1 MQEPPRR
8 WSQGDTS
15 AEDFHRYDLWRGDLD
30 ISLFAPH
37 IARMVSKTKTPTP
50 REEKLS
56 YQLKSFWRL
65 KPYLW
70 PDDRPSY
77 KLRAALALILT
88 IIGQFVIVGAP
99 FFLGRA
105 VDAVSVANTSGD
117 IWSDVGLGVTA
128 LILGYGGLRLFSV
141 LMSEGREYLFAP
153 VAQYAQ
159 RSIATATFAHLH
171 KLSLRYHLEKRT
183 GGLSRI
189 IERGIRSIDFL
200 FRFLLFNIGP
210 TLLQLAI
217 AGAAFWAAY
226 TWEFAAIAIF
236 VVLAYIAFTVTTTE
250 WRLKFR
256 RDMNKKDTE
265 ANAKAIDS
273 LLNYET
279 VKYFNA
285 EGFETQRY
293 DKAMAGYQHAAI
305 RSRTSLATVNIGQS
319 VLMNG
324 GLVVMMVLAAYKILG
339 GEMTVGAMTTIV
351 LVMMQVYRPLNI
363 LGFAYREIKQALA
376 DMEKMFALL
385 DIKPEVIDRPS
396 ARDIDQIAG
405 HITFEN
411 VAFRY
416 EHDRPIL
423 KDISFD
429 IAPGDTV
436 AVVGPTGAGKS
447 TLSRILFRFYDI
459 ESGSVLLDGTDIRD
473 LTQDSLRRAIGIV
486 PQDTVLF
493 NDTIG
498 YNIAYARPDATQDDI
513 IEAAKAAQVHD
524 FIAALPQ
531 GYATRVGERGLKL
544 SGGEKQRVAIARTL
558 LKDPAILILDEAT
571 SALDSVTEREIQA
584 ALDSVSANR
593 TTLVI
598 AHRLSTIVNA
608 DKIIVIKNGKIAET
622 GDHDNLR
629 AQGGLYAA
637 LWEQQ
642 EERV

>member
-1 MQEPPRR
+1 MPPE
-8 WSQGDTS
+8 TS
-15 AEDFHRYDLWRGDLD
+15 EQDAKEQ
-30 ISLFAPH
+30 SL
-37 IARMVSKTKTPTP
+37 R
-50 REEKLS
+50 

-65 KPYLW
+65 WPYLW
-70 PDDRPSY
+70 PEDKPGY
-77 KLRAALALILT
+77 KIRTFLALIFT
-88 IIGQFVIVGAP
+88 IAGQFIVVAAP

-105 VDAVSVANTSGD
+105 IDGIDLQIKD
-117 IWSDVGLGVTA
+117 IGLGNAVGMGIIL
-128 LILGYGGLRLFSV
+128 LILAYGGFRLFSV
-141 LMSEGREYLFAP
+141 MLSEGREYIFAP

-159 RSIATATFAHLH
+159 RAVATATFAHLH

-189 IERGIRSIDFL
+189 IERGIRSIGFL

-217 AGAAFWAAY
+217 AGAAFWIAY
-226 TWEFAAIAIF
+226 SWEFALIAVA
-236 VVLAYIAFTVTTTE
+236 VVITYIWFTVTTTE

-285 EGFETQRY
+285 EKFETDRY
-293 DKAMAGYQHAAI
+293 DGAMEGYQKAAI
-305 RSRTSLATVNIGQS
+305 LSRTSLATVNIGQS
-319 VLMNG
+319 FLMNF
-324 GLVVMMVLAAYKILG
+324 GLVALVLLAAQRVLSG
-339 GEMTVGAMTTIV
+339 TMTTGDIFAITM
-351 LVMMQVYRPLNI
+351 VMMQVYRPLNI
-363 LGFAYREIKQALA
+363 LGFAYREIKQALT

-385 DIKPEVIDRPS
+385 DIEPEVQDSPHS
-396 ARDIDQIAG
+396 TDIHDVKGAIKFQ
-405 HITFEN
+405 N

-416 EHDRPIL
+416 EADRSIL
-423 KDISFD
+423 KDVSFE
-429 IAPGDTV
+429 IGPGQTV

-459 ESGSVLLDGTDIRD
+459 EGGNVTVDGQSLTDI
-473 LTQDSLRRAIGIV
+473 TQKSLRKSIGIV

-498 YNIAYARPDATQDDI
+498 YNISYSRPQATQAD
-513 IEAAKAAQVHD
+513 IEAAAKTAQIHD
-524 FIAALPQ
+524 FITGLPK
-531 GYATRVGERGLKL
+531 GYETTVGERGLKL

-558 LKDPAILILDEAT
+558 LKNPAILILDEAT
-571 SALDSVTEREIQA
+571 SALDSVTERGIQA
-584 ALDSVSANR
+584 ALDNAAKDR

-608 DKIIVIKNGKIAET
+608 DKIIVMEEGQIAEQGT
-622 GDHDNLR
+622 H
-629 AQGGLYAA
+629 AQLIKQRGLYET
-637 LWEQQ
+637 LWKQQ
-642 EERV
+642 EKLNA

>member
-1 MQEPPRR
+1 MPPE
-8 WSQGDTS
+8 TS
-15 AEDFHRYDLWRGDLD
+15 DQDAKEQ
-30 ISLFAPH
+30 SL
-37 IARMVSKTKTPTP
+37 R
-50 REEKLS
+50 

-65 KPYLW
+65 WPYLW
-70 PDDRPSY
+70 PDDKPGY
-77 KLRAALALILT
+77 KVRTFLALIFT
-88 IIGQFVIVGAP
+88 IAGQFIVVAAP

-105 VDAVSVANTSGD
+105 IDAMDLQMKD
-117 IWSDVGLGVTA
+117 IGLGTA
-128 LILGYGGLRLFSV
+128 IGSGIIILILAYGGFRLFSV
-141 LMSEGREYLFAP
+141 ILSEGREYIFAP

-159 RSIATATFAHLH
+159 RAVATATFAHLH

-189 IERGIRSIDFL
+189 IERGIRSIGFL

-217 AGAAFWAAY
+217 AGAAFWIAY
-226 TWEFAAIAIF
+226 SWEFALIAVT
-236 VVLAYIAFTVTTTE
+236 VVITYIWFTVTTTE

-285 EGFETQRY
+285 EKFETNRY
-293 DKAMAGYQHAAI
+293 DDAMEGYQKAAI
-305 RSRTSLATVNIGQS
+305 LSRTSLATVNIGQS
-319 VLMNG
+319 LLMNL
-324 GLVVMMVLAAYKILG
+324 GLVALVLLAAQRVLSG
-339 GEMTVGAMTTIV
+339 TMTTGDIFAITM
-351 LVMMQVYRPLNI
+351 VMMQVYRPLNI
-363 LGFAYREIKQALA
+363 LGFAYREIKQALT

-385 DIKPEVIDRPS
+385 DLEPEVQDAPQ
-396 ARDIDQIAG
+396 ATDIHDVKGVIK
-405 HITFEN
+405 FEN

-416 EHDRPIL
+416 DADRSIL
-423 KDISFD
+423 KDVSFE
-429 IAPGDTV
+429 IKPGQTV

-459 ESGSVLLDGTDIRD
+459 ESGTVSIDGRSLTDI
-473 LTQDSLRRAIGIV
+473 TQDSLRKSIGIV

-498 YNIAYARPDATQDDI
+498 YNIAYARPDAAQDDI
-513 IEAAKAAQVHD
+513 EAAAKAAQIHD
-524 FIAALPQ
+524 FIAGLPK
-531 GYATRVGERGLKL
+531 GYDTMVGERGLKL

-558 LKDPAILILDEAT
+558 LKNPAILILDEAT
-571 SALDSVTEREIQA
+571 SALDSVTERDIQT
-584 ALDSVSANR
+584 ALDNAAKNR

-598 AHRLSTIVNA
+598 AHRLSTIVGA
-608 DKIIVIKNGKIAET
+608 DKIIVMEEGQIAE
-622 GDHDNLR
+622 
-629 AQGGLYAA
+629 QGTHGALLKKQGLYKK

-642 EERV
+642 EKIES

>member
-1 MQEPPRR
+1 MAVMPPGTPE
-8 WSQGDTS
+8 QDA
-15 AEDFHRYDLWRGDLD
+15 AEQILKEQ
-30 ISLFAPH
+30 SL
-37 IARMVSKTKTPTP
+37 R
-50 REEKLS
+50 

-65 KPYLW
+65 WPYLW
-70 PDDRPSY
+70 PKDKPSY
-77 KLRAALALILT
+77 KIRTLLAMIFT
-88 IIGQFVIVGAP
+88 IAGQFVVVLAP

-105 VDAVSVANTSGD
+105 IDEMNLQIKD
-117 IWSDVGLGVTA
+117 IGLGNA
-128 LILGYGGLRLFSV
+128 IGMGIIFLILAYGGFRLFSV
-141 LMSEGREYLFAP
+141 MLSEGREYVFAP
-153 VAQYAQ
+153 VAQYAK
-159 RSIATATFAHLH
+159 RAVATSTFAHLH

-183 GGLSRI
+183 GGLSRT

-217 AGAAFWAAY
+217 AGAAFWIAY
-226 TWEFAAIAIF
+226 SWEFALIAVA
-236 VVLAYIAFTVTTTE
+236 VVITYIWFTVTTTE

-285 EGFETQRY
+285 EKFETDRY
-293 DKAMAGYQHAAI
+293 DGAMEGYQKAAI
-305 RSRTSLATVNIGQS
+305 LSRTSLAAVNVGQS
-319 VLMNG
+319 FLMNL
-324 GLVVMMVLAAYKILG
+324 GLVALVILAG
-339 GEMTVGAMTTIV
+339 QRVVGGAMTTGDIFAITM
-351 LVMMQVYRPLNI
+351 VMMQVYRPLNI
-363 LGFAYREIKQALA
+363 LGFAYREIKQALT

-385 DIKPEVIDRPS
+385 DIQPEVQD
-396 ARDIDQIAG
+396 ALNATDIHDVKGAIN
-405 HITFEN
+405 FEN

-416 EHDRPIL
+416 EADRPIL
-423 KDISFD
+423 KNISFD
-429 IAPGDTV
+429 IKPGQTV

-459 ESGSVLLDGTDIRD
+459 EGGSVTVDGQSLSDV
-473 LTQDSLRRAIGIV
+473 TQDSLRKSIGIV

-498 YNIAYARPDATQDDI
+498 YNIAYAKPDATQDE
-513 IEAAKAAQVHD
+513 IEAAAGAAQIHD
-524 FIAALPQ
+524 FIAGLPK
-531 GYATRVGERGLKL
+531 GYETMVGERGLKL

-558 LKDPAILILDEAT
+558 LKNPAILILDEAT
-571 SALDSVTEREIQA
+571 SALDSVTERDIQT
-584 ALDSVSANR
+584 ALDNAAKNR

-608 DKIIVIKNGKIAET
+608 DKIIVMEEGQIAE
-622 GDHDNLR
+622 
-629 AQGGLYAA
+629 QGTHEQLLKKRGLYAA

-642 EERV
+642 EKTPVHA